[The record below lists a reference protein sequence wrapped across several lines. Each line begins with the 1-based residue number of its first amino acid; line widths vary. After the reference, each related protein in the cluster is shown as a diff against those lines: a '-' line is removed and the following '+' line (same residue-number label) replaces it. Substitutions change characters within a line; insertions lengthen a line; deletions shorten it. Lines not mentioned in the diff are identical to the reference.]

1 MSGSV
6 SLFSRV
12 GAGMLLVATLL
23 ASGAWAQQPQPV
35 RIRGSIESVDGALLT
50 VKTRD
55 GDERKVHLSDNVA
68 VTGITRTTLA
78 DIKPGSYIG
87 VTGQPQPDGTQKAIA
102 IHIFPE
108 AMRGT
113 GEGFRP
119 WDLRPNSTMT
129 NATVDQK
136 VEATDGQTLT
146 VKYKDGE
153 KKVTVTPETPIV
165 TFVPGNKA
173 ELKAG
178 AKIIIIGATKKEDGT
193 YDTARVNVG
202 LDGLTPPM

>member
-1 MSGSV
+1 MSACYSV
-6 SLFSRV
+6 ISRV
-12 GAGMLLVATLL
+12 GAGMMLATTLL
-23 ASGAWAQQPQPV
+23 ASGAWAQQPQPL
-35 RIRGSIESVDGALLT
+35 RIRGSIESVDGAMLT
-50 VKTRD
+50 IKTRD
-55 GDERKVHLSDNVA
+55 GAERKVHLADNA
-68 VTGITRTTLA
+68 TVTGITKTTLA
-78 DIKPGSYIG
+78 EIKPGSYIG

-136 VEATDGQTLT
+136 VEATDGQTLM

-165 TFVPGNKA
+165 TFVPGTRA

-178 AKIIIIGATKKEDGT
+178 AKVIIMGADKKADGT
-193 YDTARVNVG
+193 YEAARVNVG